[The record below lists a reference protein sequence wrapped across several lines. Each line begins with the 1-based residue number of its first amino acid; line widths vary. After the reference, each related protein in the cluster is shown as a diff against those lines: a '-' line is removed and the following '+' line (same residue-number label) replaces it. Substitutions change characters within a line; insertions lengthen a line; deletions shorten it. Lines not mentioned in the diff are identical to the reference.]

1 MADKKET
8 RHKEKYTLKVLW
20 KPDDVVQSIT
30 ILKHEMDSDELGE
43 LVKGL
48 DKEYHPLRFVIVD
61 N

>member
-1 MADKKET
+1 MAEKKET
-8 RHKEKYTLKVLW
+8 RHKEKYTLKIAYL
-20 KPDDVVQSIT
+20 PDGQAQSIT

-43 LVKGL
+43 LVKEL